1 MKNYDVVIIGAGSV
15 GVPLAHRLAV
25 RGQSVLVIDKLSSV
39 GQGQN
44 KAAIG
49 GIRATH
55 SDRAKIKVGNASL
68 DVVRKLLP
76 EYGQDVD
83 YLEGGYLF
91 PAYSEDIA
99 RGLQE
104 LLPLQK
110 SFGLNIDW
118 IKPEEVRE
126 RCPGI
131 RAEGLLGGTFSP
143 EDGHLSSLKM
153 IGAFYRLAC
162 QVGVEFLFNTE
173 VIGFE
178 VEKNKVQAVLTD
190 KGKIGCSHVVNAA
203 GAHGRDISLMV
214 GADLPVYPDSH
225 EAGVTE
231 PVKRFFLPMIVD
243 IAPDAQSDNYY
254 FYQNAEEQ
262 IVFCITPRPKRMGT
276 DRRSTSEFLPMVIP
290 RMLDLYPRLRNL
302 KVRRVWR
309 GLYPMTP
316 DGKPIV
322 GFDREVDGFFHAI
335 GMCGQ
340 GLMLGPGLADLI
352 ALAIAEGRE
361 DEEVFTDLSPYRDF
375 SGEELLK

>member
-1 MKNYDVVIIGAGSV
+1 MKNYDVVVIGAGSV
-15 GVPLAHRLAV
+15 GVPLSYRLAV
-25 RGQSVLVIDKLSSV
+25 RGLSVLVVEKLASI

-68 DVVRKLLP
+68 DVIRRLLP

-83 YLEGGYLF
+83 YIEGGYLF
-91 PAYSEDIA
+91 PAYSEEIA
-99 RGLQE
+99 RGLKQ

-118 IKPEEVRE
+118 IDADEVRE

-131 RAEGLLGGTFSP
+131 LAEGLLGGTFSP
-143 EDGHLSSLKM
+143 EDGHLSSLKLS
-153 IGAFYRLAC
+153 GAFHRLAM
-162 QVGVEFLFNTE
+162 QAGVDFIFNTE
-173 VIGFE
+173 VVGFE
-178 VEKNKVQAVLTD
+178 VDKGKVRAVLTD
-190 KGKIGCSHVVNAA
+190 QGKISCSCVVNAA
-203 GAHGRDISLMV
+203 GGYGRDVSLMV
-214 GADLPVYPDSH
+214 GSDLPVYPDSH

-231 PVKRFFLPMIVD
+231 PVKRFFLPMLVD
-243 IAPDAQSDNYY
+243 IAPDEQSDNYY
-254 FYQNAEEQ
+254 FYQNAEGQ

-290 RMLDLYPRLRNL
+290 RMLHLYPRLRNI

-322 GFDREVDGFFHAI
+322 GFDRDVEGFFHAI

-340 GLMLGPGLADLI
+340 GLMLGPGLADII
-352 ALAIAEGRE
+352 ALAIAEGKE
-361 DEEVFTDLSPYRDF
+361 DEEVFADLSPYRDF

>member
-25 RGQSVLVIDKLSSV
+25 RGLSVVVVEKKASV

-55 SDRAKIKVGNASL
+55 SDRAKIKIGNASL
-68 DVVRKLLP
+68 DVIRKLHP

-91 PAYSEDIA
+91 PAYSEEIA
-99 RGLQE
+99 TNLKT
-104 LLPLQK
+104 LLPIQK
-110 SFGLNIDW
+110 DFGLNIDW
-118 IKPEEVRE
+118 IEPAEVKT

-131 RAEGLLGGTFSP
+131 LAEGLLGGTFSP
-143 EDGHLSSLKM
+143 EDGHLSSLKLS
-153 IGAFYRLAC
+153 GAFYRLAC
-162 QVGVEFLFNTE
+162 QEGVDFLFNTE
-173 VIGFE
+173 VVGFE
-178 VEKNKVQAVLTD
+178 VEKDKVKTVLTD
-190 KGKIGCSHVVNAA
+190 KGKISCSHVVNSA
-203 GAHGRDISLMV
+203 GGFGREISLMV
-214 GADLPVYPDSH
+214 DADLPVYPDSH

-231 PVKRFFLPMIVD
+231 PVQRFFLPMLVD
-243 IAPDAQSDNYY
+243 IASDARSDNYY
-254 FYQNAEEQ
+254 FYQNAENQ
-262 IVFCITPRPKRMGT
+262 IVFCITPRPKQIGT

-290 RMLDLYPRLRNL
+290 RMLNLYPRLRNL

-322 GFDREVDGFFHAI
+322 GFDQQVQGFFHAI

-340 GLMLGPGLADLI
+340 GLMLGPGLADFI
-352 ALAIAEGRE
+352 ALAIAEGQE
-361 DEEVFTDLSPYRDF
+361 DQEVFTDLSPYRDF

>member
-1 MKNYDVVIIGAGSV
+1 MKNYDVVVIGAGSV
-15 GVPLAHRLAV
+15 GLPLAHRLAL
-25 RGQSVLVIDKLSSV
+25 RGLSVAVVEKRASV

-68 DVVRKLLP
+68 DVIRRLLP

-83 YLEGGYLF
+83 YVEGGYLF
-91 PAYSEDIA
+91 PAYQENIA
-99 RGLQE
+99 QGLRD
-104 LLPLQK
+104 LLPLQQ

-118 IKPEEVRE
+118 IEPEEVRE

-131 RAEGLLGGTFSP
+131 RADGLIGGTFSP
-143 EDGHLSSLKM
+143 EDGHLSSLKLAA
-153 IGAFYRLAC
+153 AFHSLAR
-162 QVGVEFLFNTE
+162 QEGVDFLFNTE
-173 VIGFE
+173 VAAFE
-178 VEKNKVQAVLTD
+178 VEHGKVKAVITD
-190 KGKIGCSHVVNAA
+190 QGTISCAYVVNAA
-203 GAHGRDISLMV
+203 GGHGREISLLI

-231 PVKRFFLPMIVD
+231 PVKRFFLPMLVD
-243 IAPDAQSDNYY
+243 IAPDEQSDNYY

-262 IVFCITPRPKRMGT
+262 IVFCITPRPKRMGK

-290 RMLDLYPRLRNL
+290 RMLNLYPRLRNL
-302 KVRRVWR
+302 KVRRIWR

-322 GFDREVDGFFHAI
+322 GFDQQVEGFFHAI

-352 ALAIAEGRE
+352 ARAIVEGQE

-375 SGEELLK
+375 SGDELLK